1 MKLKSFKIQSYKSCK
16 KTELQL
22 NEELTCL
29 IGVNGSGKTNI
40 LNAILL
46 FKKLHNYRS
55 KFYIS
60 NEFTHEQCKFD
71 VEFLYQ
77 GNELFLQGS
86 ILFDIDENNE
96 ELIIDSTFNWNFSN
110 FIDFN
115 NWIPFPIDPL
125 LFKHILESINTIELF
140 EDNNQNKIIIPSPK
154 NNLAFPIEI
163 PKNIN
168 IESFKELVKIINF
181 VLEYFNNTSYYSA
194 SVFSN
199 PSKCPN
205 SIEFDANRP
214 KYKLRNNRE
223 HEKFIIDLYSLS
235 KKKEIDFKSYL
246 NLVNKSGIGLVDD
259 ISFTEVPLPSQ
270 SYEVKSAE
278 NIKINESKRLLV
290 VPNFQI
296 DGYNLSPNQLSEGT
310 FRTLAL
316 IFYILNDDSKL
327 LLIEEP
333 EVCVHHGL
341 LSSIIEL
348 IKSQSKHKQIIIST
362 HSDFV
367 LDQLEPENIVLVKR
381 DDKKGTTT
389 KSLTKSMSKNDYKA
403 LRNYLN
409 ETGNLGEYWKEG
421 GFDNE

>member
-1 MKLKSFKIQSYKSCK
+1 MKLKSFKIQNYKSCQ

-40 LNAILL
+40 LNAIFLIKLKGYLTL
-46 FKKLHNYRS
+46 FGK
-55 KFYIS
+55 
-60 NEFTHEQCKFD
+60 
-71 VEFLYQ
+71 
-77 GNELFLQGS
+77 
-86 ILFDIDENNE
+86 
-96 ELIIDSTFNWNFSN
+96 
-110 FIDFN
+110 
-115 NWIPFPIDPL
+115 
-125 LFKHILESINTIELF
+125 
-140 EDNNQNKIIIPSPK
+140 
-154 NNLAFPIEI
+154 
-163 PKNIN
+163 N
-168 IESFKELVKIINF
+168 IESFKQSIVNIELIDDDMKILYIRGRIIFDIDEHNKDYIQDVIFKMNFKNFIKNQNWFNIPLMDISNYSSIIQDMKERLNSKKDFFSELYMFDIKLQKVDIKSINIIEKLYILAYNF
-181 VLEYFNNTSYYSA
+181 FSNINYYSA
-194 SVFSN
+194 SIFAE
-199 PSKCPN
+199 PTKCPSSVEFENNQPKIKLN
-205 SIEFDANRP
+205 SEIG
-214 KYKLRNNRE
+214 
-223 HEKFIIDLYSLS
+223 HIKFIIDLFELS
-235 KKKEIDFKSYL
+235 KKKETDFKSYL
-246 NLVNKSGIGLVDD
+246 NIVNKSGIGLIDN
-259 ISFTEVPLPSQ
+259 IIFTEVPLPSQ

-278 NIKINESKRLLV
+278 NIKVKESKRLLV

-296 DGYNLSPNQLSEGT
+296 DGINLSPNQLSEGT

-381 DDKKGTTT
+381 DDKKGTTI
-389 KSLTKSMSKNDYKA
+389 KSLTKSMSRNDYKA